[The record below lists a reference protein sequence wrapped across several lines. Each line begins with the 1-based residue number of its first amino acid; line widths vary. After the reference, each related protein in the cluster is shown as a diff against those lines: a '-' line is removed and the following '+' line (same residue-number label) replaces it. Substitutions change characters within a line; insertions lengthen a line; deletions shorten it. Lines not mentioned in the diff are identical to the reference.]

1 MEPRQAIEQ
10 AQAGKLRPVYL
21 VVGEERF
28 VVDDVVQ
35 AVREAAASSTAV
47 GFNDDRFTAGETD
60 AEAVVAAARTMPMMA
75 PCRIVTV
82 SGIERWEQRGGGDK
96 SARGPLDV
104 LADYA
109 QDPSPSTVLLVLG
122 SKLHGQ
128 RRLMK
133 HAKKHGYLVSCPPLT
148 RRDLPG
154 WIQRAARERGHSMAS
169 HVAEALAELVGPELG
184 PVDDALER
192 LSLYVGDK
200 ADITEEALTQ
210 VVTRVRQDTVWQLVD
225 ALGRRRLGQA
235 LASLADAY
243 DPRDGGLR
251 LLGAVAWSVRQLVKY
266 ASARRAGEPPAA
278 AAKSAGVPPF
288 KVQQVERNVREVTAA
303 RLESWLERL
312 AEADRSLKS
321 SSRSGRAILEA
332 LLIDLCR

>member
-1 MEPRQAIEQ
+1 MEPRQAIEE

-35 AVREAAASSTAV
+35 AVREAAAGSTAV
-47 GFNDDRFTAGETD
+47 GFNDDRFTAGEAD

-75 PCRIVTV
+75 PRRIVTIA
-82 SGIERWEQRGGGDK
+82 GIERWEQRGGGDK

-122 SKLHGQ
+122 AKLHGQ

-133 HAKKHGYLVSCPPLT
+133 HAKKNGYLVSCPPLN

-154 WIQRAARERGHSMAS
+154 WIERAARERGHGMSS
-169 HVAEALAELVGPELG
+169 DIAEALAELVGPELG

-266 ASARRAGEPPAA
+266 ASARRAGEAPPA

-303 RLESWLERL
+303 RLESWLQRL
-312 AEADRSLKS
+312 ADADRALKS
-321 SSRSGRAILEA
+321 SSRPGRAILEA